1 MHDPPFGQGHG
12 RLIWLFSGTGEG
24 PLLARAWL
32 DRGWRLEVFVVSQPA
47 ARAYPAVEHLR
58 VRVGAV
64 GDRQALVRRLQ
75 EARFQASAP
84 LWVVDAT
91 HPFASTISA
100 DLAGACADL
109 GQALLRLVRPDPEIS
124 GGSSVLRV
132 ADWAGLASVVPAA
145 ERVLLAIGARH
156 LPSALVALPGCA
168 VHARVLPT
176 AEALALALAAGIS
189 SARLAALRPGEADR
203 AILAALCRQWAIG
216 TVVARASGGPT
227 ERSWRQ
233 IQEAL
238 GLRLVLL
245 ERPPLAAGG
254 IAMAWS
260 EALELLSPD
269 AVSPGPRAIVGGG
282 DPAG

>member
-1 MHDPPFGQGHG
+1 MHEPPFGQGHG

-32 DRGWRLEVFVVSQPA
+32 DRGWRLEVFVVSQAA
-47 ARAYPAVEHLR
+47 ARPYPAGEPLW
-58 VRVGAV
+58 VRVGPV

-75 EARFQASAP
+75 EARVQGSAP

-109 GQALLRLVRPDPEIS
+109 NQPLLRLIRPEPEAAQ
-124 GGSSVLRV
+124 GTSVLRV
-132 ADWAGLASVVPAA
+132 ADWPGLASVVPAA

-156 LPSALVALPGCA
+156 LPSALAVLPGCT

-176 AEALALALAAGIS
+176 AGAMALALAAGIPS
-189 SARLAALRPGEADR
+189 ERLAALRPAETDG
-203 AILAALCRQWAIG
+203 AILGALCRQWAIG

-233 IQEAL
+233 LQEAL
-238 GLRLVLL
+238 GVRLVLMD
-245 ERPPLAAGG
+245 RPPLAAGG
-254 IAMAWS
+254 LAIAWPQ
-260 EALELLSPD
+260 ALELLSPG
-269 AVSPGPRAIVGGG
+269 AVSPGLRAIAGDG
-282 DPAG
+282 DPVG